1 MAGADCKVKVRKAF
15 YLPLTSYIFASC
27 LQGFGDGLTTMKSP
41 LCLLFFFFAASLGT
55 SSCFAG
61 DASGS
66 ASTGQEA
73 PVATQAAAATQ
84 SASGPMDTP
93 SGKATI
99 PLSPPS
105 ASTVADIS
113 FSVKTTLPGPLRSFL
128 RMAGI
133 SQKASSDEVLPLL
146 AQEVDK
152 RGYVGDSHLQLRAG
166 AAAAHHSWLS
176 RPAGLRGGC
185 HRAD

>member
-1 MAGADCKVKVRKAF
+1 
-15 YLPLTSYIFASC
+15 
-27 LQGFGDGLTTMKSP
+27 
-41 LCLLFFFFAASLGT
+41 
-55 SSCFAG
+55 
-61 DASGS
+61 
-66 ASTGQEA
+66 
-73 PVATQAAAATQ
+73 
-84 SASGPMDTP
+84 MDTP

-99 PLSPPS
+99 PLSPPP

-152 RGYVGDSHLQLRAG
+152 RGYVEGKPTEFLILLKRYMQ
-166 AAAAHHSWLS
+166 
-176 RPAGLRGGC
+176 
-185 HRAD
+185 